1 MAQPS
6 TSKDMEQEMTIV
18 QPSTSKNE
26 EQVITM
32 TQPLPSKDEEK
43 VSRGFQEL
51 GYYFLQWINADY
63 TQECAWVRYSL
74 LN

>member
-26 EQVITM
+26 EQVITL

-43 VSRGFQEL
+43 VLSAVPQSTEGDNTPQHADGML
-51 GYYFLQWINADY
+51 FLK
-63 TQECAWVRYSL
+63 
-74 LN
+74 